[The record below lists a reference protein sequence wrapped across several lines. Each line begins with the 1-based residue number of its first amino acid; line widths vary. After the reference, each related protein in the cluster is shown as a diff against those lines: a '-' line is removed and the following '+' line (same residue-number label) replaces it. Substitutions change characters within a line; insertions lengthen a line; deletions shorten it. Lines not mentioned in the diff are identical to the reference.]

1 MVYPNPI
8 SIQTNVVTATKSLL
22 LLNQAL
28 DCGLRQ
34 RERGEGEGEVGDQK
48 GINKQ
53 QQQHTKIKM
62 KDKGLLQTYFL

>member
-1 MVYPNPI
+1 MLYPNPI
-8 SIQTNVVTATKSLL
+8 SSQTNVVTATKSLL

-48 GINKQ
+48 GINE
-53 QQQHTKIKM
+53 QQHTKIKM
-62 KDKGLLQTYFL
+62 KDKGLLQTHFV